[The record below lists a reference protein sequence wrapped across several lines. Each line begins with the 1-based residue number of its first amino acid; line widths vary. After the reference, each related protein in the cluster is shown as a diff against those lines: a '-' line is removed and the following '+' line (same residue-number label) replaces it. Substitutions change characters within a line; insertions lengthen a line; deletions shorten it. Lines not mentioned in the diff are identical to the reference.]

1 MNLNKLT
8 ELEII
13 KPEDLFD
20 RFNYLLSKPI
30 KEKKFKNWRSILP
43 NFVVE
48 ILDDTSKLD
57 IDQV

>member
-13 KPEDLFD
+13 KPEDLIV

-30 KEKKFKNWRSILP
+30 KEKNFKNWRSILP

>member
-1 MNLNKLT
+1 M
-8 ELEII
+8 EVI
-13 KPEDLFD
+13 KPEDLID

-30 KEKKFKNWRSILP
+30 KEKKIKNWRSILP

-57 IDQV
+57 LDQV